1 MRFFD
6 VRVFEDKQ
14 KIKETSVYTLGMAK
28 MNFAINDKL
37 IKRLCGDIAFK
48 KGLQYVK
55 GQKVS
60 ITQNNAD
67 PSIVSA
73 NVKGGSNFLV
83 TIQTDGKD
91 LEANCSCPPLGSVKF
106 YCQHVA
112 AVLIYLRDMQVT
124 RTQNNSEHELTNQ
137 MLALFQKKTLST
149 ASGAHFEKREI
160 LPVEFVCE
168 TVYQAEEGYTFLI
181 SMIIGEYPILNIQ
194 MFLDK
199 VRRHKIF
206 HDFTGFAYDPI
217 RHCFSKESDA
227 IIQRLINLIHSHKKN
242 TEIKESVEN
251 RVLIPPSDWEKL
263 FPLLLA
269 YPAVKFIHDGIAY
282 NGLKLSDESIPVLY
296 EMEEEDEAT
305 GDNILSIKGL
315 HEVTVFKS
323 YNYAFAHGKLYNLST
338 DDCNRLADLKEM
350 LTLSGKHHLLVP
362 PEHLEHFLEVVT
374 PGLMKIGHVRI
385 DKAIAQKLVKTPLK
399 AKLFL
404 DRVKNRLLAGLEFH
418 YGNLV
423 VNPLENNEEAYRHNP
438 TLKREGDQEQL
449 ILKMMDDSSFT
460 RTESGFY
467 LHDEEAEYH
476 FLYHVLPQLQQMVEV
491 YATSA
496 VKLRIHK
503 NSRPPRIKVS
513 FAERTD
519 WLSFRFDLK
528 GISESEIGEVLLALE
543 EKRKYYKLANGSL
556 LSLESKE
563 FQNIHQFIQELELS
577 VEDILD
583 QEIKIPLIQ
592 GIGMVN
598 KLDEGNIVTEGESF
612 SELRKN
618 LVSPKNLEFALPEN
632 FKSILR
638 DYQKVGFQWLKLLSR
653 YHLGG
658 ILADDMGLGKT
669 IQSIAFIESVLE
681 EIRKSKEPVL
691 IVTPSSLTYNWLS
704 EIEKFSPNLDVCLI
718 DGHKDKRQSLIQTIP
733 NRDVVIISY
742 PSLRADYKLFK
753 PFTFHTVFFDEA
765 QAFKNPTT
773 LTAKAVKRLKARN
786 RFALTGT
793 PIENSLEELWSIFHV
808 IFPQLLP
815 DPQSFGELTRQSIAK
830 RVQPFI
836 LRRMKKDV
844 LTELPVK
851 AETILSSELTEDQKK
866 LYAAYLVELKQD
878 TLKHIKKGEFQKNRI
893 KILAGLTRLRQLC
906 CHPSL
911 FVEGYMGES
920 AKFNQLMEL
929 VEESKKSGRRM
940 LIFSQFTTM
949 LDIIGRYLGYHGIP
963 FFYLDGQT
971 PPADRVNL
979 CDRFNEGEGDLFLI
993 SLKAGGTGLNL
1004 TGADTVILYDLWWNP
1019 AVEQQAA
1026 DRAYRMGQTKPVE
1039 VIKLVARGTIEEK
1052 MNELQER
1059 KKELIAEVIDI
1070 EANVS
1075 SAITEK
1081 DILDILSIQTD

>member
-1 MRFFD
+1 MF
-6 VRVFEDKQ
+6 
-14 KIKETSVYTLGMAK
+14 IPMGMTK
-28 MNFAINDKL
+28 MNFLINDKL
-37 IKRLCGDIAFK
+37 IKRLCGEIAFK

-60 ITQNNAD
+60 ISPNNED
-67 PSIVSA
+67 PSIVVA

-83 TIQTDGKD
+83 TIQTDGKGI
-91 LEANCSCPPLGSVKF
+91 EANCSCPPLGSVKF

-112 AVLIYLRDMQVT
+112 AVLLYLKDMQLT
-124 RTQNNSEHELTNQ
+124 GTQSDSEHELTNQ
-137 MLALFQKKTLST
+137 MLALFQKKKLST
-149 ASGAHFEKREI
+149 ASGAHFEKRDI

-168 TVYQAEEGYTFLI
+168 TVYQPVEGFTFYL
-181 SMIIGEYPILNIQ
+181 SMTIGEHPIINIQ
-194 MFLDK
+194 TFLDK

-206 HDFTGFAYDPI
+206 HDFTGFTYDPF

-227 IIQRLINLIHSHKKN
+227 IVQQLINLVHTYKTS
-242 TEIKESVEN
+242 TENEQPVEN
-251 RVLIPPSDWEKL
+251 RILIPPSDWEIL
-263 FPLLLA
+263 CPLLIA
-269 YPAVKFIHDGIAY
+269 YPAVSFIHDGIEY
-282 NGLKLSDESIPVLY
+282 NGLTLSDESIPVLY
-296 EMEEEDEAT
+296 VMEEEDEAT
-305 GDNILSIKGL
+305 GNNILSIQGL
-315 HEVTVFKS
+315 HEVTIFKDYSYVF
-323 YNYAFAHGKLYNLST
+323 ALGKLFKLPIE
-338 DDCNRLADLKEM
+338 DCNRLADLKEM
-350 LTLSGKHHLLVP
+350 LTQSGKHHLLIP
-362 PEHLEHFLEVVT
+362 PENLEHFLEVVT

-385 DKAIAQKLVKTPLK
+385 AKTISQKLVKTPLK

-423 VNPLENNEEAYRHNP
+423 VNPLENNEEAFQHNP
-438 TLKREGDQEQL
+438 TLKREGEQEQL
-449 ILKMMDDSSFT
+449 ILKMIDDSSFT
-460 RTESGFY
+460 RTESGFFI
-467 LHDEEAEYH
+467 HDEEAEYH
-476 FLYHVLPQLQQMVEV
+476 FLYHVLPQLAEV
-491 YATSA
+491 LEIYATSA

-503 NSRPPRIKVS
+503 TSRPPRIKVT
-513 FAERTD
+513 FADRTD

-528 GISESEIGEVLLALE
+528 GISESEIGDVLLALE
-543 EKRKYYKLANGSL
+543 EKRKYYKMANGSL
-556 LSLESKE
+556 LSLESKD
-563 FQNIHQFIQELELS
+563 FQNIHQFIQELEIPI
-577 VEDILD
+577 EDVID

-598 KLDEGNIVTEGESF
+598 KLEENGIVTEGKSF
-612 SELRKN
+612 TELRKN
-618 LVSPKNLEFALPEN
+618 LVSPDNLEFAIPEN

-638 DYQKVGFQWLKLLSR
+638 DYQKVGFQWLKLLAHYR
-653 YHLGG
+653 FGG

-669 IQSIAFIESVLE
+669 IQSIAFIDSELE

-691 IVTPSSLTYNWLS
+691 IVAPSSLTYNWLS
-704 EIEKFSPNLDVCLI
+704 EIEKFSTSLEVCLI
-718 DGHKDKRQSLIQTIP
+718 DGHKDKRQSLIRNIQKA
-733 NRDVVIISY
+733 DVVIISY
-742 PSLRADYKLFK
+742 PSLRIDYKLFK
-753 PFTFHTVFFDEA
+753 PFTFHTVFYDEA

-844 LTELPVK
+844 LTELPIK
-851 AETILSSELTEDQKK
+851 AETILSSELTADQKK

-878 TLKHIKKGEFQKNRI
+878 ALKHIKKGEFKKNRI

-911 FVEGYMGES
+911 FVEGYVGGS
-920 AKFNQLMEL
+920 AKFNQLMNL

-940 LIFSQFTTM
+940 LIFSQFTSM
-949 LDIIGRYLGYHGIP
+949 LDIIGRYLGFHGIP

-971 PPADRVNL
+971 PPADRVKL

-1026 DRAYRMGQTKPVE
+1026 DRAYRMGQTKPVD

-1052 MNELQER
+1052 MNELQE
-1059 KKELIAEVIDI
+1059 KKKNLIAEVIDV
-1070 EANVS
+1070 EPNTV
-1075 SAITEK
+1075 SAITEQ
-1081 DILDILSIQTD
+1081 DILEILSIQPD